1 MVEDAEF
8 NRLVD
13 EVFNRIEND
22 IDALQ
27 ADIDVNI
34 SGNILYI
41 EFLDQS
47 EIIIS
52 RQTSSHEIWIAAKSG
67 GYRLSIGSA
76 QEWCCTS
83 SKEDLPTLLSRLI
96 TEQSGFE
103 VKMLN

>member
-1 MVEDAEF
+1 MAEDAEF

-13 EVFNRIEND
+13 KVFNRIEND

-52 RQTSSHEIWIAAKSG
+52 RQISSHEIWIAAKSG

-76 QEWCCTS
+76 QEWRCTS
-83 SKEDLPTLLSRLI
+83 SKEYLPTLLSRLI